1 MTLRSLL
8 LGSALALSSAR
19 AMLVVPDVDSEAFT
33 TADIAKI
40 QPVEVEASQ
49 QLDVD
54 LLCMGCPFAIKSG
67 DETSLSLK
75 FTVDDGLLLA
85 NDRQIFPPAPPAAI
99 TAVERRRENGEESDP
114 INLGY
119 AVEMMPLPSPPE
131 EPFDIVEVRFTVLD
145 IDGYPVPLDTVAI
158 TLIHDAEGN
167 LYVAGTNIEDTADR
181 ESWRKC
187 GGKARC
193 LRRYLMHRI
202 RTMFATAKERLIG
215 MFKGKSCDGPPPPFP
230 PPPHPHGDFD
240 RFSPFDEND
249 GPHDGPHH
257 GRPRPH
263 HGHHPHPPYHDKFHK
278 TWEHTLHRVMRFV
291 VVPAILGVIA
301 GLAASAIGMLVGQ
314 LAICMWR
321 RYRRSSRKEA
331 VEQGTVDEKRGLM
344 TEPADEMPPAYT
356 DENASEQVADKA

>member
-1 MTLRSLL
+1 MTLRSFLV
-8 LGSALALSSAR
+8 GSALALSSAR
-19 AMLVVPDVDSEAFT
+19 AMLVVPEVGSDFT

-40 QPVEVEASQ
+40 QPVEVDAAQ

-54 LLCMGCPFAIKSG
+54 LLCTGCPFAIQSG

-75 FTVDDGLLLA
+75 FTIDDGLLLA

-99 TAVERRRENGEESDP
+99 TAVERRREDGEESKA
-114 INLGY
+114 IYLGY
-119 AVEMMPLPSPPE
+119 AVEMMPLPSPPD
-131 EPFDIVEVRFTVLD
+131 EPFDMVEVRFTVLD

-187 GGKARC
+187 GGKPRC

-202 RTMFATAKERLIG
+202 RTMFAVAKERLIG
-215 MFKGKSCDGPPPPFP
+215 MFKGKECGGPRPPF
-230 PPPHPHGDFD
+230 PPHPHGDFD
-240 RFSPFDEND
+240 QFSPVDENKEPHR
-249 GPHDGPHH
+249 GPH
-257 GRPRPH
+257 RH
-263 HGHHPHPPYHDKFHK
+263 HGHHPHPHYHDKFHK

-291 VVPAILGVIA
+291 VVPAILGVLA

-314 LAICMWR
+314 FAIFMWR
-321 RYRRSSRKEA
+321 RYRRTSKETT
-331 VEQGTVDEKRGLM
+331 EEGSTHEKQGLM
-344 TEPADEMPPAYT
+344 TESADDLPPAYT
-356 DENASEQVADKA
+356 DENAPEQVADKA